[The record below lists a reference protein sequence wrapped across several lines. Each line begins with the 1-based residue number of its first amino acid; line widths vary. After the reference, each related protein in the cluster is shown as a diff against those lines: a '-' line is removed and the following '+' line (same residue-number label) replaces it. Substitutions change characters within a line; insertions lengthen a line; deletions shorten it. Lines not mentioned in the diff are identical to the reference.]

1 MEKLVKID
9 DETPI
14 EDYPNYLGHIWESE
28 YEFMDLINEISFV
41 KDILWRRYEEL
52 VSYLDDPIRHL
63 NVNFGE
69 SPDKKL
75 IAFDASENAL
85 ANALD
90 CVPSIEVR
98 FDDFGDAHIF
108 FLKNINRLLLY
119 PLVLLFVANSINSRI
134 YLNTFMCR
142 RPFKI

>member
-85 ANALD
+85 ANALE

-108 FLKNINRLLLY
+108 FLKNSLKLEDAVNDIK
-119 PLVLLFVANSINSRI
+119 
-134 YLNTFMCR
+134 
-142 RPFKI
+142 KISEAILIDYQHLEDNYKED